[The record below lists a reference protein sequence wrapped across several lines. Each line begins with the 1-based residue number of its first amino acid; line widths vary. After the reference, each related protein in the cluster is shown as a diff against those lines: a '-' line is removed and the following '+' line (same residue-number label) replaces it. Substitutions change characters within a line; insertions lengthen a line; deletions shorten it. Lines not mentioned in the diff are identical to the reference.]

1 MTERLYKTDYAFTGA
16 RARPL
21 EQAVESATMKL
32 SLLKQNVGARRDL
45 IIAGPIP
52 KTILLLSLP
61 TLLMG
66 IVQALLPVIDGL
78 YINNIAGTAAASAVT
93 FCFPIT
99 GMIVGLAQGLGSAGM
114 AMIGQANGRKDFRE
128 GRRIA
133 SQLVVFS
140 AALGVALA
148 PVLFGLAY
156 PISASVDSTISGDVF
171 LYLAYSALLI
181 PFSFLEAIYNALKNA
196 EGKPEAAFVR
206 MVLLLVLKVAF
217 NALFL
222 AVFRW
227 GIVGAVMA
235 SLAANVL
242 ISGWMYVELF
252 VRRGDGRLSLN
263 GFRFDR
269 ATISDLVRVGA
280 PSMLSN
286 LILYAG
292 FYLINNEVQK
302 YGPDVLNGQGIAN
315 NISSVCFIAPSSFA
329 AAVTTMVSMNV
340 GAGQGERARTV
351 TWVGCVMSA
360 VTAALLIAIIVPAS
374 SSLTVMFTRET
385 QVLDVANK
393 ALHIYT
399 YSVVGF
405 GVCMT
410 QLGAFIGLGRTRI
423 TLVASILRIWLLRY
437 LFILLTEQVLGVYS
451 VFWGN
456 LFSNYVAAAITTV
469 MVLRVKWTTVTPLAS
484 SLPRPLR
491 AEKQSHAA

>member
-1 MTERLYKTDYAFTGA
+1 
-16 RARPL
+16 
-21 EQAVESATMKL
+21 MKL
-32 SLLKQNVGARRDL
+32 SFLKQNISARRNL
-45 IIAGPIP
+45 IIAGPVP

-78 YINNIAGTAAASAVT
+78 YINNIAGTVAASAVT
-93 FCFPIT
+93 FCIPIA

-114 AMIGQANGRKDFRE
+114 AMIGQANGRKDFCE

-133 SQLVVFS
+133 TQLIVFS
-140 AALGVALA
+140 AALGVLLA
-148 PVLFGLAY
+148 PVLFGLAF
-156 PISASVDSTISGDVF
+156 PISASVDKTIAADVF
-171 LYLAYSALLI
+171 QYLAYSALLI

-206 MVLLLVLKVAF
+206 MVLLLLLKVAF
-217 NALFL
+217 NSLFI

-235 SLAANVL
+235 SLSANVL
-242 ISGWMYVELF
+242 ITGWMYVELF
-252 VRRGDGRLSLN
+252 VRRGESCLSLKN
-263 GFRFDR
+263 FAFDR
-269 ATISDLVRVGA
+269 ETISNLVRIGA

-286 LILYAG
+286 LILYLG

-302 YGPDVLNGQGIAN
+302 YGANVLNGQGIAN
-315 NISSVCFIAPSSFA
+315 NITSVCFILPSSFA

-340 GAGQGERARTV
+340 GAGQSERARTV
-351 TWVGCVMSA
+351 TWVGCLMSA
-360 VTAALLIAIIVPAS
+360 ITAALLIAVIVPAS
-374 SSLTVMFTRET
+374 SSLTVLFTRNT

-399 YSVVGF
+399 YSVIGF

-423 TLVASILRIWLLRY
+423 TLVASFLRVWLLRY
-437 LFILLTEQVLGVYS
+437 LFILLTERALGVYS

-456 LFSNYVAAAITTV
+456 LFSNYAGAAITTF
-469 MVLRVKWTTVTPLAS
+469 MILRVKWTTVTPLAS
-484 SLPRPLR
+484 RMPHPLR
-491 AEKQSHAA
+491 SEKQSDAA

>member
-1 MTERLYKTDYAFTGA
+1 
-16 RARPL
+16 
-21 EQAVESATMKL
+21 MKFGF
-32 SLLKQNVGARRDL
+32 LKQNIGARRDL
-45 IIAGPIP
+45 IIAGPVF
-52 KTILLLSLP
+52 KTILMLSLP

-78 YINNIAGTAAASAVT
+78 YINNIAGTEAASAVT
-93 FCFPIT
+93 FCIPIT

-114 AMIGQANGRKDFRE
+114 AMIGQANGRKDYGE

-133 SQLVVFS
+133 AQLVVFS
-140 AALGVALA
+140 AALGVTLA

-156 PISASVDSTISGDVF
+156 PISAAVDNAIAANVF
-171 LYLAYSALLI
+171 QYLAYSALLI

-206 MVLLLVLKVAF
+206 MVLLLVLKIAF
-217 NALFL
+217 NSLFL
-222 AVFRW
+222 GVFRW

-242 ISGWMYVELF
+242 ITGWMYVELF
-252 VRRGDGRLSLN
+252 VRRGESRLSLK
-263 GFRFDR
+263 GFCFDR
-269 ATISDLVRVGA
+269 STIGDLVRIGA

-286 LILYAG
+286 LILYLG
-292 FYLINNEVQK
+292 FYLINSEVQK
-302 YGPDVLNGQGIAN
+302 YGADVLNGQGIAN
-315 NISSVCFIAPSSFA
+315 NISSVCFILPSSFA
-329 AAVTTMVSMNV
+329 SAVTTMVSMNV

-351 TWVGCVMSA
+351 TWVGCLMSA
-360 VTAALLIAIIVPAS
+360 VTAALLIAVIVPAS

-399 YSVVGF
+399 YSVIGF

-437 LFILLTEQVLGVYS
+437 LFILLTERALGVYS

-456 LFSNYVAAAITTV
+456 LFSNYVAAAITSI
-469 MVLRVKWTTVTPLAS
+469 MILRVKWTTVTPLAS
-484 SLPRPLR
+484 RMPHPLPS
-491 AEKQSHAA
+491 AKQSNAA

>member
-1 MTERLYKTDYAFTGA
+1 MKPPQPALVPAGCPRKGNAVWQGPNGA
-16 RARPL
+16 TTAL
-21 EQAVESATMKL
+21 KL
-32 SLLKQNVGARRDL
+32 LSQNVSARRDL
-45 IIAGPIP
+45 IISGSVP
-52 KTILLLSLP
+52 KTILMLSLP

-66 IVQALLPVIDGL
+66 IVQSLLPVIDGL
-78 YINNIAGTAAASAVT
+78 YINNLAGTAAASAVT
-93 FCFPIT
+93 FCVPIS

-114 AMIGQANGRKDFRE
+114 AMIGQANGRRAYSE

-133 SQLVVFS
+133 VQLIVFS
-140 AALGVALA
+140 TALGIGLA
-148 PVLFGLAY
+148 PVLYGLAY
-156 PISASVDSTISGDVF
+156 PISAAVDAEISANVF
-171 LYLAYSALLI
+171 QYLTWSALLI

-196 EGKPEAAFVR
+196 EGKPEAAFIR
-206 MVLLLVLKVAF
+206 MMLLLVLKIGF

-242 ISGWMYVELF
+242 ITGWMYVELF
-252 VRRGDGRLSLN
+252 VHRGESRLSLK
-263 GFRFDR
+263 GFRFD
-269 ATISDLVRVGA
+269 AGTIRDLVRIGA

-286 LILYAG
+286 LILYLG

-302 YGPDVLNGQGIAN
+302 YGADVLNGQGIAN
-315 NISSVCFIAPSSFA
+315 NISQVCFNLPAAFG

-340 GAGQGERARTV
+340 GAGRGERARTV
-351 TWVGCVMSA
+351 TWVGCLMSA
-360 VTAALLIAIIVPAS
+360 ITAALLIAIIVPTS
-374 SSLTVMFTRET
+374 PFLTVLFTREAP
-385 QVLDVANK
+385 VLDVANK

-423 TLVASILRIWLLRY
+423 TLVASILRVWLLRY
-437 LFILLTEQVLGVYS
+437 VFILLTEHYLGVYS

-456 LFSNYVAAAITTV
+456 LFSNYAAAAITTV
-469 MVLRVKWTTVTPLAS
+469 MVLRVHWQAVQPLTS
-484 SLPRPLR
+484 RLSHPLR
-491 AEKQSHAA
+491 TQQKHAA